1 MKTKRFWKKAIIIF
15 IVIILVIAAVWGG
28 AVLIYNNHLKQ
39 DDATLLE
46 SYETKQE
53 KCELLKSIPIDFIE
67 EGKGINLQEIP
78 DNIRYEI
85 KNQSDGNI
93 QFYYYIEP
101 ESNSD
106 SNPYKAWI
114 TLSKDYEVIEEK
126 YGDIEL
132 DDFETYKNNQKKFD
146 MFFAVWLTMGAILL
160 LLIGAWVILGIVCL
174 ILHIWIKISDK
185 KKSHS

>member
-39 DDATLLE
+39 DDETLLE

-53 KCELLKSIPIDFIE
+53 KCELLKSIPNDFIE

-101 ESNSD
+101 ETRSD
-106 SNPYKAWI
+106 SNTYKAWI
-114 TLSKDYEVIEEK
+114 TLSKDYEVIEED
-126 YGDIEL
+126 YGIEL
-132 DDFETYKNNQKKFD
+132 DNFETYKQKQEKMNLFLAYCLSIIIIWFA
-146 MFFAVWLTMGAILL
+146 FFIIV
-160 LLIGAWVILGIVCL
+160 LIAYITIRY
-174 ILHIWIKISDK
+174 INK
-185 KKSHS
+185 KKSRS